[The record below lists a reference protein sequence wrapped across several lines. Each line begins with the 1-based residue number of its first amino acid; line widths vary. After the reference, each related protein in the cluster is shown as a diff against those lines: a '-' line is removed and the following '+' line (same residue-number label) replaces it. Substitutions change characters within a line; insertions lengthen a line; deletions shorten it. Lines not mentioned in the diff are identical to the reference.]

1 MKKYLFFIFFLLVY
15 NVNAQVDDSD
25 EKISVSKN
33 KIDIPGYIK
42 LDFGV
47 TFLENADASLDTD
60 LFSSRSVNL
69 YYSKPFFIGNNFSI
83 NPGIGIS
90 NDRLSFSNDVIL
102 SEETNADGI
111 NNIIVD
117 TLDFTPEKNSL
128 KSTYL
133 ILPLDI
139 KYYFGAGK
147 YDKGRFFIGIGGEIG
162 LHLNSSTKVKQ
173 KINNRVNH
181 TKIKKDFGVNDL
193 KYGVSLSVGVGNFN
207 LYYKKYLSNLF
218 EDSSLPQHIT
228 RNPTVNKIGIT
239 FSLF

>member
-1 MKKYLFFIFFLLVY
+1 MSKTISILPENIANQIAAGEVILRPSSVVKELIE
-15 NVNAQVDDSD
+15 NSIDAKST
-25 EKISVSKN
+25 KI
-33 KIDIPGYIK
+33 
-42 LDFGV
+42 
-47 TFLENADASLDTD
+47 
-60 LFSSRSVNL
+60 
-69 YYSKPFFIGNNFSI
+69 
-83 NPGIGIS
+83 
-90 NDRLSFSNDVIL
+90 DVIL
-102 SEETNADGI
+102 SEDTNADGI
-111 NNIIVD
+111 NNIIID

-207 LYYKKYLSNLF
+207 LYFPIKLDKSIFGLQMYQN
-218 EDSSLPQHIT
+218 
-228 RNPTVNKIGIT
+228 
-239 FSLF
+239 